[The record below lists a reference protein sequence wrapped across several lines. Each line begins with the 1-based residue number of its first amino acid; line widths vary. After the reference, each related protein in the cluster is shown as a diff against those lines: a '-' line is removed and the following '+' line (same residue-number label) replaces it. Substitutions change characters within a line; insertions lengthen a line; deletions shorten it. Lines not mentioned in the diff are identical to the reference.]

1 MCLAPY
7 NTLLVSGGFKSRTD
21 KYYRDTAF
29 VFVAL
34 NSAINP
40 ILYGVASPSYRRGFL
55 KAFGLGKNQVELM
68 EDQGTERTPA
78 N

>member
-1 MCLAPY
+1 ML
-7 NTLLVSGGFKSRTD
+7 D
-21 KYYRDTAF
+21 
-29 VFVAL
+29 
-34 NSAINP
+34 SAVNP

-68 EDQGTERTPA
+68 EDQGTERKPA